1 MPDQPPA
8 AFHGSLDRENHDHPT
23 RQRKIRRF
31 MKRLAHTPT
40 HGQTLMLSKRRQFDM
55 RLHHSGPPH
64 HNINAGSFIVV
75 VVSHELT
82 FTPLSIPV

>member
-1 MPDQPPA
+1 M
-8 AFHGSLDRENHDHPT
+8 T
-23 RQRKIRRF
+23 
-31 MKRLAHTPT
+31 RLAHLPT

-64 HNINAGSFIVV
+64 TNFDAGSFMVV

-82 FTPLSIPV
+82 FTPFPITV